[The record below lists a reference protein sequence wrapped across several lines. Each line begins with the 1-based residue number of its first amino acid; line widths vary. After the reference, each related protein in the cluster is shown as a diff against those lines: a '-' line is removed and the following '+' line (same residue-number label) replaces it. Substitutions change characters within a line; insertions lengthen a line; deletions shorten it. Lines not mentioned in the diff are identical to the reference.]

1 MFNKSTQ
8 EKKMFKE
15 GRKNKVTVYS
25 SISKTTYENLE
36 PKEAKRLA
44 TKFFNDNELCYVNNK
59 FFDPNPLTKKQV
71 NDELQKIFQQI

>member
-1 MFNKSTQ
+1 MSNQQK
-8 EKKMFKE
+8 ERKMFKE
-15 GRKNKVTVYS
+15 GKKNKVTVYS

-36 PKEAKRLA
+36 PENAKRLA
-44 TKFFNDNELCYVNNK
+44 TKFFNDNELCYVNDK